1 MNNTVTQNSKLPFKG
16 FRGRAKGFI
25 GKIILFIILGLVVIS
40 TFLFLW
46 NKSLPSITVYEIVS
60 PVIGTI
66 ENKTIATGKIEPR
79 DEILIKPQISGIVSE
94 VLKEAGQMVKVG
106 DVIATVKII
115 PEMGQLNSAESR
127 LKVAEINLQQ
137 IETEYARQSQLYK
150 KGVISKEEFDTAESN
165 YQKAKEEKSN
175 AQDALDIVREGVSK
189 KYARLSNTQIRST
202 ISGMILDVP
211 VKAGNSVIQANT
223 FNDGTTIASV
233 ANMNDLIFKGNI
245 DETEVGKV
253 KEGMS
258 ITLTVGAINNEKFDA
273 VLEYISPKG
282 AEQNGAVLFEIKA
295 AVKVPDSVFI
305 RAGYSANAE
314 IVLAQVTDVLTI
326 PESSIEFSNDSAFV
340 HLVKAEK
347 PKQVFDQK
355 QITIGLSDGIN
366 IEIKE
371 GLSLEDKIRGNAIT
385 PKSPKGDLEK

>member
-1 MNNTVTQNSKLPFKG
+1 MKK
-16 FRGRAKGFI
+16 I
-25 GKIILFIILGLVVIS
+25 GKIILFVVIGLIVLS

-46 NKSLPSITVYEIVS
+46 NKSRPQVTVYDIVS
-60 PVIGTI
+60 SSVGTI
-66 ENKTIATGKIEPR
+66 ENKTIATGKVEPR

-94 VLKEAGQMVKVG
+94 VLKEAGQMITVG
-106 DVIATVKII
+106 EIIATVKVI

-127 LKVAEINLQQ
+127 VRVADINLKQV
-137 IETEYARQSQLYK
+137 ETEYARQLK
-150 KGVISKEEFDTAESN
+150 LHETGVISKEEFDVAETSFN
-165 YQKAKEEKSN
+165 KAKEEKVN

-211 VKAGNSVIQANT
+211 IKVGNSVIQANT

-233 ANMNDLIFKGNI
+233 ANMNDLIFRGNI

-253 KEGMS
+253 KEGMP
-258 ITLTVGAINNEKFDA
+258 IVLTIGAINGEKFDA
-273 VLEYISPKG
+273 ELEYISPKG
-282 AEQNGAVLFEIKA
+282 MEQSGAVLFEIKA

-314 IVLAQVTDVLTI
+314 IVLARSSDVLTI
-326 PESSIEFSNDSAFV
+326 PESTIEFSNDSAFV
-340 HLVKAEK
+340 YVLKDEKASEQIFDKKLV
-347 PKQVFDQK
+347 
-355 QITIGLSDGIN
+355 TIGLSDGIN

-371 GLSLEDKIRGNAIT
+371 GLKGEDKLRGNPVD
-385 PKSPKGDLEK
+385 PKAKKNEPTK